1 MKYLLSS
8 LALGLVFV
16 FSLAFTMPT
25 FAQGLKGSSDPVKT
39 ETETSQQPNKDNF
52 QLVPCDGFSGK
63 IGDETGVDCDFNM
76 FVELLNRLL
85 RYFIFLFGPIA
96 TAMLCY
102 AGFIYLKSSDDP
114 GMLAHA
120 KGMIK
125 NIVIGVCLVLG
136 AWLIV
141 YEFLNALLVDSFKIG
156 NTTQTKEDVIKLKK

>member
-1 MKYLLSS
+1 MKYFLLS
-8 LALGLVFV
+8 LTLGLVFV
-16 FSLAFTMPT
+16 LASTLAVPV
-25 FAQGLKGSSDPVKT
+25 FAQGLKGSSDPAQT
-39 ETETSQQPNKDNF
+39 EETTSQIPSEDNF
-52 QLVPCDGFSGK
+52 QLVPCDGYSGT
-63 IGDETGVDCDFNM
+63 IGDKAGVDCDFNM

-102 AGFIYLKSSDDP
+102 AGFIYMKSSDDP

-141 YEFLNALLVDSFKIG
+141 YEFLNTLLVDSFKIG
-156 NTTQTKEDVIKLKK
+156 DTVQKKEDVIKLKK